1 MWWATGAGL
10 MLALGSYAA
19 WGVPSVA
26 ELTEARVLVGAALVA
41 YVIAVVAT
49 RRMAA
54 VDIVPL
60 HPLVGLVTTLVS
72 FSGVALVLLMA
83 RAYYSRSFLLSAM
96 AIGAVWLVIGRIL
109 KQQLFRPRLAVE
121 PGVIATAA
129 LESRNAHWVVL
140 DGPSLEGREA
150 DALIADLDTNKPDWQ
165 RFHTQCELDGIP
177 VYHAPQVDERLTG
190 RVSLSQLSSGR
201 LAEFRSH
208 PLYAP
213 FKRMLD
219 VGVVLVTAP
228 VSVPVGLLAA
238 IAIKFGSPGPLFFV
252 QERVGQRG
260 KRFRMIKFRS
270 MRTDAETEGARF
282 AARTDE
288 RITRIGSFLRQ
299 TRIDELPQFWNVL
312 KGEMSVIGPRPEQPD
327 FVTSFEASISFYGYR
342 HLVKPGITGWAQV
355 HFGYAASEEDTRNK
369 LEYDLYY
376 ARHCSIWLD
385 LAIIFRTFRTIF
397 TGDGA
402 R

>member
-1 MWWATGAGL
+1 MAT
-10 MLALGSYAA
+10 
-19 WGVPSVA
+19 
-26 ELTEARVLVGAALVA
+26 
-41 YVIAVVAT
+41 
-49 RRMAA
+49 
-54 VDIVPL
+54 VDIGPL

-83 RAYYSRSFLLSAM
+83 RAYYSRSFLFSAM
-96 AIGAVWLVIGRIL
+96 AIAAVWLMIGRIL

-129 LESRNAHWVVL
+129 LESRDAHWVVL
-140 DGPSLEGREA
+140 DGPSLEGQEA

-190 RVSLSQLSSGR
+190 RVSISQLSSGR
-201 LAEFRSH
+201 LAEFRPH

-228 VSVPVGLLAA
+228 VSVPIGLLAA
-238 IAIKFGSPGPLFFV
+238 IAIKLGSPGPLFFV

-270 MRTDAETEGARF
+270 MRTDAENEGARF

-288 RITRIGSFLRQ
+288 RITRVGSFLRQ

-327 FVTSFEASISFYGYR
+327 FVTSFEASIPFYGYR

>member
-1 MWWATGAGL
+1 
-10 MLALGSYAA
+10 
-19 WGVPSVA
+19 
-26 ELTEARVLVGAALVA
+26 
-41 YVIAVVAT
+41 
-49 RRMAA
+49 
-54 VDIVPL
+54 
-60 HPLVGLVTTLVS
+60 
-72 FSGVALVLLMA
+72 
-83 RAYYSRSFLLSAM
+83 
-96 AIGAVWLVIGRIL
+96 
-109 KQQLFRPRLAVE
+109 
-121 PGVIATAA
+121 
-129 LESRNAHWVVL
+129 
-140 DGPSLEGREA
+140 
-150 DALIADLDTNKPDWQ
+150 
-165 RFHTQCELDGIP
+165 
-177 VYHAPQVDERLTG
+177 
-190 RVSLSQLSSGR
+190 
-201 LAEFRSH
+201 
-208 PLYAP
+208 
-213 FKRMLD
+213 MLD

-228 VSVPVGLLAA
+228 VSVPIGLLAA
-238 IAIKFGSPGPLFFV
+238 IAIKLGSPGPLFFV
-252 QERVGQRG
+252 QERIGQRG

-270 MRTDAETEGARF
+270 MRTDAENEGARF

-288 RITRIGSFLRQ
+288 RITRVGSFLRQ

-327 FVTSFEASISFYGYR
+327 FVTSFEASIPFYGYR

>member
-1 MWWATGAGL
+1 

-26 ELTEARVLVGAALVA
+26 ELTDARVLVGAALVA
-41 YVIAVVAT
+41 YAIAVVAT
-49 RRMAA
+49 RRMAT
-54 VDIVPL
+54 VDIGPL

-96 AIGAVWLVIGRIL
+96 AIAAVWLVIGRIL

-121 PGVIATAA
+121 PGVIAMAA
-129 LESRNAHWVVL
+129 LESRDAHWVVL
-140 DGPSLEGREA
+140 DGPSLEGQEA

-190 RVSLSQLSSGR
+190 RVSLSELSSGR
-201 LAEFRSH
+201 LAEFRPH

-213 FKRMLD
+213 FKRVLD

-228 VSVPVGLLAA
+228 VSVPVGLLVA
-238 IAIKFGSPGPLFFV
+238 IAIKLGSPGPLFFV

-270 MRTDAETEGARF
+270 MRTDAENEGARF

-288 RITRIGSFLRQ
+288 RITRVGSFLRQ

-327 FVTSFEASISFYGYR
+327 FVTSFEASIPFYGYR

>member
-1 MWWATGAGL
+1 

-26 ELTEARVLVGAALVA
+26 ELTDARVLVGAVLVA
-41 YVIAVVAT
+41 YAIAVVAT
-49 RRMAA
+49 RRMAT
-54 VDIVPL
+54 VDIGPL

-83 RAYYSRSFLLSAM
+83 RAYYSRTFLLSAM
-96 AIGAVWLVIGRIL
+96 AIAAVWLVIGRIL

-121 PGVIATAA
+121 HGVIATAA
-129 LESRNAHWVVL
+129 LESRDAHWVVL
-140 DGPSLEGREA
+140 DGPSLEGQEA

-190 RVSLSQLSSGR
+190 RVSISQLSSGR
-201 LAEFRSH
+201 LAEFRPH

-228 VSVPVGLLAA
+228 VSVPIGLLAA
-238 IAIKFGSPGPLFFV
+238 IAIKLGSPGPLFFV
-252 QERVGQRG
+252 QERIGQRG

-270 MRTDAETEGARF
+270 MRTDAENEGARF

-288 RITRIGSFLRQ
+288 RITRVGSFLRQ

-327 FVTSFEASISFYGYR
+327 FVTSFEASIPFYGYR